1 MPALGTID
9 TRATDGILSGL
20 NALMHWGYYYGALSD
35 ALAVNPGTLYFFRA
49 D

>member
-9 TRATDGILSGL
+9 TRATDGILSSL
-20 NALMHWGYYYGALSD
+20 NALIHWGHYGALSD